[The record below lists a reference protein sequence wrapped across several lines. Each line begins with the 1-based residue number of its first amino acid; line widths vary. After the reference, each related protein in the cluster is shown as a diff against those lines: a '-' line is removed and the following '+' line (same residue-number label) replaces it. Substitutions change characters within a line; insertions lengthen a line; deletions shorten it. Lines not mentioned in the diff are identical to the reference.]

1 MILST
6 SFHSAAAV
14 PANRDGQQQQQQ
26 QQQQEITSSR
36 KDKESNEKAKIK
48 KEEKKDSVKP
58 TKAKETVV
66 KVAKPTAEKPKHSSA
81 TMGSN
86 KSPNTSTKS
95 ISKKIKT
102 TADLRKKL
110 DVTLTDA
117 AVVQAFRDRII
128 GAAVS
133 ASRKSK
139 HLSNFKGP
147 DGELYPDVAKAFAA
161 YSGLKPCE
169 RCKSNKQGVSFEEC
183 FSVDFCLYNI

>member
-1 MILST
+1 
-6 SFHSAAAV
+6 
-14 PANRDGQQQQQQ
+14 
-26 QQQQEITSSR
+26 
-36 KDKESNEKAKIK
+36 
-48 KEEKKDSVKP
+48 
-58 TKAKETVV
+58 
-66 KVAKPTAEKPKHSSA
+66 
-81 TMGSN
+81 MGSN
-86 KSPNTSTKS
+86 KSTKS

-183 FSVDFCLYNI
+183 FGVDFCLYIVATTIFSFGALHKFAIASMTSLTLLGYFFN